1 MVSDVGRLVAGRYR
15 LTEQIGR
22 GGMGTVWRAGDEVLD
37 RQVAV
42 KRLHVQPHL
51 SPDDLVTLYERT
63 RREARSAA
71 RIAHPNVIVVH
82 DVVDDH
88 VDGHADGHADG
99 VRGGAGDGR
108 PCIVMEYVPA
118 PTLADLLTDSRTLP
132 PEEAARIGLGMV
144 AALRAAHAAGVLHRD
159 VKPGNVLLGAEGRV
173 VLTDFGIAMTADA
186 STLTK
191 TGEMVGSIHYMAP
204 ERIRGQKP
212 GPASDLWALGA
223 TLYQA
228 VEGRPPF
235 RRLTAM
241 EAAYA
246 IAVDP
251 LEPPKRGGA
260 LEPLIEA
267 LLAKDPADRPTTEQ
281 TERALR
287 AVVSGQVTI
296 AQPIVGAGGRADGGS
311 YDEYNER
318 TTGGRHTDQRTLSGA
333 GTGTGWTGTGWGTGQ
348 GAGGGTDRGTDPVA
362 DREREHGGGRGG
374 PDLDGRRGG
383 SPGTPHDAHD
393 GHDGHDAHGP
403 GGAGPE
409 AGRPTRPGRTKRRI
423 AVPVAVT
430 VAVTVTV
437 AATVVGAALYLR
449 SNPEGGAASP
459 GSGSSTAP
467 PSYAPSPVPDGFHL
481 VTDETLGVSFPVPD
495 GWKAGKRTAESISYT
510 DETDLVEL
518 TIGVVDPAGSH
529 PLAHFKDIEANTKIN
544 YPGSYRKLRM
554 QQTTFRGQPA
564 AVWEFTFQGRARAF
578 RAIDLG
584 FGREGEREYDIYLS
598 APDADWDAYRPT
610 FDKARDGFITGV
622 S

>member
-22 GGMGTVWRAGDEVLD
+22 GGMGTVWRAGDEVLG

-82 DVVDDH
+82 DVVDDR
-88 VDGHADGHADG
+88 VDGRTDG
-99 VRGGAGDGR
+99 VAGTYEGVTGDGP

-118 PTLADLLTDSRTLP
+118 PTLADLLTDGRTLP

-159 VKPGNVLLGAEGRV
+159 VKPGNVLLAAEGRV

-186 STLTK
+186 STLTR

-251 LEPPKRGGA
+251 LEPLKQGGA
-260 LEPLIEA
+260 LEPLIVA
-267 LLAKDPADRPTTEQ
+267 LLAKDPADRPTVEQ

-287 AVVSGQVTI
+287 AVVSGQATP
-296 AQPIVGAGGRADGGS
+296 ALPI
-311 YDEYNER
+311 
-318 TTGGRHTDQRTLSGA
+318 L
-333 GTGTGWTGTGWGTGQ
+333 
-348 GAGGGTDRGTDPVA
+348 GAGGGRVGGVADSGVRDSGVTVDGVPVDGNTLPGGRSAGESYDDPKTGEGHTRRGTTSGTGTRTEAGAPTGPRGGRQPSRQGRRTHRILVPVA
-362 DREREHGGGRGG
+362 
-374 PDLDGRRGG
+374 
-383 SPGTPHDAHD
+383 
-393 GHDGHDAHGP
+393 
-403 GGAGPE
+403 
-409 AGRPTRPGRTKRRI
+409 
-423 AVPVAVT
+423 VAVT
-430 VAVTVTV
+430 VA
-437 AATVVGAALYLR
+437 AMVVGAALYVTA
-449 SNPEGGAASP
+449 NPDGNTTSPSGGKTKTAASP
-459 GSGSSTAP
+459 SVP
-467 PSYAPSPVPDGFHL
+467 PVPDGFRL
-481 VTDETLGVSFPVPD
+481 VTEKGLGVSFPVPD
-495 GWKAGKRTAESISYT
+495 GWKASKRTSGDVVYT
-510 DETDLVEL
+510 DETGLVRL
-518 TIGVVDPAGSH
+518 AIGVVDPAGSH
-529 PLAHFKDIEANTKIN
+529 PMAHFKDIEANTKVN
-544 YPGSYRKLRM
+544 YPTSYRKLRM
-554 QQTTFRGQPA
+554 QKTTFRGQPA
-564 AVWEFTFQGRARAF
+564 AVWEFTFQGRARSF

-584 FGREGEREYDIYLS
+584 YGREGEREYDIYLS
-598 APDADWDAYRPT
+598 APDADWDAHRPV
-610 FDKARDGFITGV
+610 FDTVRDGFIV
-622 S
+622 SHPS

>member
-1 MVSDVGRLVAGRYR
+1 MVTRHIERTQGWRRHVVSDVGRLVAGRYR

-88 VDGHADGHADG
+88 LDAGAGGPMDGG
-99 VRGGAGDGR
+99 RGGAPSGSGDGR

-118 PTLADLLTDSRTLP
+118 PTLADLLTDGRTVP

-159 VKPGNVLLGAEGRV
+159 VKPGNVLLGAEGRI

-251 LEPPKRGGA
+251 LEPLKRGGA

-267 LLAKDPADRPTTEQ
+267 LLAKDPTDRPTTEQ

-287 AVVSGQVTI
+287 AVISGQATI
-296 AQPIVGAGGRADGGS
+296 ALPTPMPMPVPTAAAAPGPMPSQRAGGTAGGS
-311 YDEYNER
+311 TRSYDSDATGR
-318 TTGGRHTDQRTLSGA
+318 GAVGVDTAGGGVGGRHT
-333 GTGTGWTGTGWGTGQ
+333 GQ
-348 GAGGGTDRGTDPVA
+348 GVPPADHGNPSDGGRP
-362 DREREHGGGRGG
+362 EHGGRG
-374 PDLDGRRGG
+374 
-383 SPGTPHDAHD
+383 
-393 GHDGHDAHGP
+393 
-403 GGAGPE
+403 
-409 AGRPTRPGRTKRRI
+409 KRRLL
-423 AVPVAVT
+423 VPVAV
-430 VAVTVTV
+430 AVTV
-437 AATVVGAALYLR
+437 AATVVGAALYLV
-449 SNPEGGAASP
+449 SNPAGEPTSPKGGTSAAP
-459 GSGSSTAP
+459 T
-467 PSYAPSPVPDGFHL
+467 PSPSSPPVPAGYHL
-481 VTDETLGVSFPVPD
+481 VRDKTLGISFPVPD
-495 GWKAGKRTAESISYT
+495 GWRAGKRTSESVTYT
-510 DETDLVEL
+510 DETKLVEL

-529 PLAHFKDIEANTKIN
+529 PEAHFEDIEANTKIN
-544 YPGSYRKLRM
+544 YPDSYRRLRM
-554 QQTTFRGQPA
+554 QRTTFRGEPA
-564 AVWEFTFQGRARAF
+564 AVWEFTFRGRARTF

-584 FGREGEREYDIYLS
+584 YGREGEREYDIYLS
-598 APDADWDAYRPT
+598 APDLDWDVYRPV
-610 FDKARDGFITGV
+610 FDKVKDGFTTDA
-622 S
+622 SLKAP

>member
-1 MVSDVGRLVAGRYR
+1 VVSDVGRLVAGRYR

-88 VDGHADGHADG
+88 VDGPVDG
-99 VRGGAGDGR
+99 VRGGAEGGTGDGR

-118 PTLADLLTDSRTLP
+118 PTLADLLTDGRTLP

-251 LEPPKRGGA
+251 LEPLKRGGA

-287 AVVSGQVTI
+287 AVVSGQATTV
-296 AQPIVGAGGRADGGS
+296 QPIPGAGGPADGGS
-311 YDEYNER
+311 YGVSYGVDAYDERE
-318 TTGGRHTDQRTLSGA
+318 TGGRHTGQRTLA
-333 GTGTGWTGTGWGTGQ
+333 GTGTGTGTKTGTGWGTGT
-348 GAGGGTDRGTDPVA
+348 GADGRTDRGPGPVA
-362 DREREHGGGRGG
+362 DRERERDGGRGG
-374 PDLDGRRGG
+374 PGLDGRRGG
-383 SPGTPHDAHD
+383 SPRSPHDAN
-393 GHDGHDAHGP
+393 GT

-409 AGRPTRPGRTKRRI
+409 AGHPIRPGRTKRRI

-430 VAVTVTV
+430 VAV
-437 AATVVGAALYLR
+437 AATVVGAALYFK
-449 SNPEGGAASP
+449 SNPEGGTASP
-459 GSGSSTAP
+459 GGGSSTATP
-467 PSYAPSPVPDGFHL
+467 PYAPSPVPDGFHL

-495 GWKAGKRTAESISYT
+495 GWKAGKRTAESVTYT
-510 DETDLVEL
+510 DETGLAEL

-529 PLAHFKDIEANTKIN
+529 PLAHFKDIEANTKVN

>member
-1 MVSDVGRLVAGRYR
+1 MVSDVGRLIAGRYR

-88 VDGHADGHADG
+88 LGDAE
-99 VRGGAGDGR
+99 GGTGDGR

-118 PTLADLLTDSRTLP
+118 PTLADLLTDGRTLP
-132 PEEAARIGLGMV
+132 PEEAARVGLGMV

-186 STLTK
+186 STLTR

-212 GPASDLWALGA
+212 GPPSDLWALGA

-251 LEPPKRGGA
+251 LEPMKQGGA
-260 LEPLIEA
+260 LEPLVEA
-267 LLAKDPADRPTTEQ
+267 LLAKDPADRPTTAQ

-287 AVVSGQVTI
+287 AVVSGAATI
-296 AQPIVGAGGRADGGS
+296 ALPVPGPGHSFGEDPSPGGSPADRGTGPAADRRSQRDGGRA
-311 YDEYNER
+311 
-318 TTGGRHTDQRTLSGA
+318 GA
-333 GTGTGWTGTGWGTGQ
+333 G
-348 GAGGGTDRGTDPVA
+348 
-362 DREREHGGGRGG
+362 
-374 PDLDGRRGG
+374 RGG
-383 SPGTPHDAHD
+383 SPADA
-393 GHDGHDAHGP
+393 GP
-403 GGAGPE
+403 GAD
-409 AGRPTRPGRTKRRI
+409 RSTRPGRGRRR
-423 AVPVAVT
+423 ALLQVAVAVT
-430 VAVTVTV
+430 VA
-437 AATVVGAALYLR
+437 AAIVGAALYTG
-449 SNPEGGAASP
+449 SDPDGESASP
-459 GSGSSTAP
+459 SGGNSAGPAP
-467 PSYAPSPVPDGFHL
+467 SPSPSPVPVGFHL
-481 VTDETLGVSFPVPD
+481 VTDQSLGVSFPVPD
-495 GWKAGKRTAESISYT
+495 GWKAGRRTAEQVTYT
-510 DETDLVEL
+510 DQAGLVEL

-529 PLAHFKDIEANTKIN
+529 PMAHFEDIEANTKVN
-544 YPGSYRKLRM
+544 YPTSYRRLRM
-554 QQTTFRGQPA
+554 QRTTFRGQPA
-564 AVWEFTFQGRARAF
+564 AVWEFTFHGRARAF

-584 FGREGEREYDIYLS
+584 YGREGEREYDIYLS
-598 APDADWDAYRPT
+598 APDTEWDTHRPV
-610 FDKARDGFITGV
+610 FDKVRDGFAAGV

>member
-51 SPDDLVTLYERT
+51 SSDDLVTLYERT

-88 VDGHADGHADG
+88 VVGQADSTSGG
-99 VRGGAGDGR
+99 VQGAVGDGR

-118 PTLADLLTDSRTLP
+118 PSLADVLVDGRTLP

-173 VLTDFGIAMTADA
+173 VLTDFGIAMTTDA

-251 LEPPKRGGA
+251 LEPMKQGGTLA
-260 LEPLIEA
+260 PLIDA
-267 LLAKDPADRPTTEQ
+267 LLAKEPADRPSTEE
-281 TERALR
+281 TERVLR
-287 AVVSGQVTI
+287 AVISGESTL
-296 AQPIVGAGGRADGGS
+296 AQPRP
-311 YDEYNER
+311 
-318 TTGGRHTDQRTLSGA
+318 
-333 GTGTGWTGTGWGTGQ
+333 GQ
-348 GAGGGTDRGTDPVA
+348 GAGAAAEDWA
-362 DREREHGGGRGG
+362 DEGSHGGGAY
-374 PDLDGRRGG
+374 DSG
-383 SPGTPHDAHD
+383 SHNSGSY
-393 GHDGHDAHGP
+393 
-403 GGAGPE
+403 GAGPYAARE
-409 AGRPTRPGRTKRRI
+409 TGGHDTGGHDTGADGGRSSRRGRRQRRVL
-423 AVPVAVT
+423 VPAAVAVT
-430 VAVTVTV
+430 VAALV
-437 AATVVGAALYLR
+437 AGTAFYL
-449 SNPEGGAASP
+449 SDPDGSTASP
-459 GSGSSTAP
+459 GGENAAT
-467 PSYAPSPVPDGFHL
+467 PSYSPSPSPVPDGYRL
-481 VTDETLGVSFPVPD
+481 VTDKTLGISFPVPD
-495 GWKAGKRTAESISYT
+495 GWKAGKRTGESVSYT
-510 DETDLVEL
+510 DEKKLAEL
-518 TIGVVDPAGSH
+518 TIGMVDPAGSH
-529 PLAHFKDIEANTKIN
+529 PLAHFEDIEANTKLN
-544 YPGSYRKLRM
+544 YPGSYRRLRM
-554 QQTTFRGQPA
+554 QKTAFRGQPA
-564 AVWEFTFQGRARAF
+564 AIWEFTFEGRARGF
-578 RAIDLG
+578 RAKDLG
-584 FGREGEREYDIYLS
+584 YGREGEREYDIYLS
-598 APDADWDAYRPT
+598 APEAEWDSYAPV
-610 FDKARDGFITGV
+610 FDKARDGFITDV
-622 S
+622 SK

>member
-82 DVVDDH
+82 DVVDDRLDDRTD
-88 VDGHADGHADG
+88 DGTGGHADG
-99 VRGGAGDGR
+99 VRGGGASGSGDGR

-118 PTLADLLTDSRTLP
+118 PTLADLLTDGRTLP

-186 STLTK
+186 STLTR

-212 GPASDLWALGA
+212 GPGSDLWALGA

-251 LEPPKRGGA
+251 LEPLKRGGA
-260 LEPLIEA
+260 LGPLIEA

-287 AVVSGQVTI
+287 AVVSGQATI
-296 AQPIVGAGGRADGGS
+296 ALPMPMPMPTPTVTPASTPMPSPGAGAPVGGS
-311 YDEYNER
+311 TRSYDAD
-318 TTGGRHTDQRTLSGA
+318 TTGGRT
-333 GTGTGWTGTGWGTGQ
+333 
-348 GAGGGTDRGTDPVA
+348 GAGGS
-362 DREREHGGGRGG
+362 GGGTVGDATGG
-374 PDLDGRRGG
+374 GTVGDATGGGTVGGTTGDRHTGRQMPPADPG
-383 SPGTPHDAHD
+383 SPGD
-393 GHDGHDAHGP
+393 G
-403 GGAGPE
+403 
-409 AGRPTRPGRTKRRI
+409 GRPDRGGRRKRRI
-423 AVPVAVT
+423 LVPVAVA
-430 VAVTVTV
+430 VAV
-437 AATVVGAALYLR
+437 AATVAGAGLYLV
-449 SNPEGGAASP
+449 SNPAGQPSSPRGGTS
-459 GSGSSTAP
+459 AP
-467 PSYAPSPVPDGFHL
+467 PSHSPSPVPAGYHL
-481 VTDETLGVSFPVPD
+481 VRDETLGISFPVPD
-495 GWKAGKRTAESISYT
+495 GWRAGERTSESVTYT
-510 DETDLVEL
+510 DETKLVGL
-518 TIGVVDPAGSH
+518 TIGVVDPAGTH
-529 PLAHFKDIEANTKIN
+529 PEAHFEDIEANTKIN
-544 YPGSYRKLRM
+544 YPDSYRRLRM
-554 QQTTFRGQPA
+554 QRTTFRGEPA

-584 FGREGEREYDIYLS
+584 YGREGEREYDIYLS
-598 APDADWDAYRPT
+598 APALDWDVYRPV
-610 FDKARDGFITGV
+610 FDKVMDGFTTDASV
-622 S
+622 KAP

>member
-1 MVSDVGRLVAGRYR
+1 MVSDEGRLIAGRYR

-37 RQVAV
+37 RQVAL

-51 SPDDLVTLYERT
+51 SPDDLVRLYERT

-88 VDGHADGHADG
+88 LDAGDGYGE
-99 VRGGAGDGR
+99 AGDGR

-118 PTLADLLTDSRTLP
+118 PTLADLLGDGRTIP
-132 PEEAARIGLGMV
+132 PEDSARIGLGMV

-204 ERIRGQKP
+204 ERIRGQTP

-251 LEPPKRGGA
+251 LEPLKQGGA
-260 LEPLIEA
+260 LEPLIVA
-267 LLAKDPADRPTTEQ
+267 LLSKDPADRPTAEQ
-281 TERALR
+281 TEEALR
-287 AVVSGQVTI
+287 AVVSGVTT
-296 AQPIVGAGGRADGGS
+296 V
-311 YDEYNER
+311 
-318 TTGGRHTDQRTLSGA
+318 TLPKPASQGSGA
-333 GTGTGWTGTGWGTGQ
+333 EPPET
-348 GAGGGTDRGTDPVA
+348 
-362 DREREHGGGRGG
+362 GRGR
-374 PDLDGRRGG
+374 GRGSRG
-383 SPGTPHDAHD
+383 A
-393 GHDGHDAHGP
+393 
-403 GGAGPE
+403 E
-409 AGRPTRPGRTKRRI
+409 PGRGRGKRVL
-423 AVPVAVT
+423 VPVGVALAV
-430 VAVTVTV
+430 V
-437 AATVVGAALYLR
+437 ATVVGATLYMR
-449 SNPEGGAASP
+449 ADNTTNDSDSRQNAGAA
-459 GSGSSTAP
+459 T
-467 PSYAPSPVPDGFHL
+467 PSYSPSPVPDGFHL
-481 VTDETLGVSFPVPD
+481 VKEESLGVSFPVPD
-495 GWKAGKRTAESISYT
+495 GWKPNKRTAEQVTYVDPTRLAEIR
-510 DETDLVEL
+510 
-518 TIGVVDPAGSH
+518 IGVVDPAGSH
-529 PLAHFKDIEANTKIN
+529 PIAHFADIEANTKVN
-544 YPGSYRKLRM
+544 YPNTYRKLRM
-554 QQTTFRGQPA
+554 QKTTFRGQPA
-564 AVWEFTFQGRARAF
+564 AIWEFTFQGRARAF

-598 APDADWDAYRPT
+598 APDEKWDTYRPV
-610 FDKARDGFITGV
+610 FDKVRDGFVTSG

>member
-82 DVVDDH
+82 DVVDDRLDDH
-88 VDGHADGHADG
+88 TNDHTDDGTGGHAGG
-99 VRGGAGDGR
+99 VRGGGTGGSGDGR

-118 PTLADLLTDSRTLP
+118 PTLADLLADGRTLP

-251 LEPPKRGGA
+251 LEPLKRGGA

-287 AVVSGQVTI
+287 AVVSGQATM
-296 AQPIVGAGGRADGGS
+296 ALPMPTPTATPASTPMPSPGAGGPAGGGTRS
-311 YDEYNER
+311 YDADTTGSR
-318 TTGGRHTDQRTLSGA
+318 TGGGATGGGTVGGTSGGRHTGRQTPPAEPGSPPD
-333 GTGTGWTGTGWGTGQ
+333 
-348 GAGGGTDRGTDPVA
+348 GGRPDRG
-362 DREREHGGGRGG
+362 
-374 PDLDGRRGG
+374 GRR
-383 SPGTPHDAHD
+383 
-393 GHDGHDAHGP
+393 
-403 GGAGPE
+403 
-409 AGRPTRPGRTKRRI
+409 KRRI
-423 AVPVAVT
+423 LVPVAVA
-430 VAVTVTV
+430 VAV
-437 AATVVGAALYLR
+437 AATVAGAGLYLV
-449 SNPEGGAASP
+449 SNPAGQPSSPRGGTSA
-459 GSGSSTAP
+459 T
-467 PSYAPSPVPDGFHL
+467 PSHSPSPVPAGYHL
-481 VTDETLGVSFPVPD
+481 VRDKTLGISFPVPD
-495 GWKAGKRTAESISYT
+495 GWLAGKRTSESVTYT
-510 DETDLVEL
+510 DETKLVGL

-529 PLAHFKDIEANTKIN
+529 PEAHFEDIEANTKIN
-544 YPGSYRKLRM
+544 YPDSYRRLRM
-554 QQTTFRGQPA
+554 QRTTFRGEPA

-584 FGREGEREYDIYLS
+584 YGREGEREYDIYLS
-598 APDADWDAYRPT
+598 APALDWDVYRPV
-610 FDKARDGFITGV
+610 FDKVKNGFTTDASV
-622 S
+622 KAP

>member
-37 RQVAV
+37 RQVV
-42 KRLHVQPHL
+42 LKRLHVQPHL
-51 SPDDLVTLYERT
+51 SPDDLLTLYERT

-88 VDGHADGHADG
+88 LDMNA
-99 VRGGAGDGR
+99 DGR

-118 PTLADLLTDSRTLP
+118 PTLADLLADGRTLL

-251 LEPPKRGGA
+251 LEPLKRGGA
-260 LEPLIEA
+260 LGPLIEA
-267 LLAKDPADRPTTEQ
+267 LLAKEPADRPTTEQ

-287 AVVSGQVTI
+287 AVVSGQPTVALPLPT
-296 AQPIVGAGGRADGGS
+296 PGAGALAGGGTSTGGSPTGPSYGLAHDGGGH
-311 YDEYNER
+311 DGFGTGAAEAGVR
-318 TTGGRHTDQRTLSGA
+318 ATRVHDTGGDRAGGRHTGPGSLATGDGSAADGGRPVGA
-333 GTGTGWTGTGWGTGQ
+333 G
-348 GAGGGTDRGTDPVA
+348 RK
-362 DREREHGGGRGG
+362 
-374 PDLDGRRGG
+374 
-383 SPGTPHDAHD
+383 
-393 GHDGHDAHGP
+393 
-403 GGAGPE
+403 
-409 AGRPTRPGRTKRRI
+409 KRRLL
-423 AVPVAVT
+423 VT
-430 VAVTVTV
+430 VAVAVTV
-437 AATVVGAALYLR
+437 AATVVGPALYVTGDPAR
-449 SNPEGGAASP
+449 QS
-459 GSGSSTAP
+459 AP
-467 PSYAPSPVPDGFHL
+467 PSGRNSATPSPSASPVPDGFHL
-481 VTDETLGVSFPVPD
+481 VTDETLGISFPVPD
-495 GWKAGKRTAESISYT
+495 GWKAGKRTSESLTYT
-510 DETDLVEL
+510 DETGLAEL
-518 TIGVVDPAGSH
+518 TVGIVDPAGSH
-529 PLAHFKDIEANTKIN
+529 PMAHFEDIEANTKVN
-544 YPGSYRKLRM
+544 YPGSYRRLRM
-554 QQTTFRGQPA
+554 QRTSFRGEPA
-564 AVWEFTFQGRARAF
+564 AIWEFTFQGRARAF

-584 FGREGEREYDIYLS
+584 YGREGEREYDIYLS
-598 APDADWDAYRPT
+598 APALDWDTYRPV
-610 FDKARDGFITGV
+610 FDTAKGGFVTGAAV
-622 S
+622 RAP

>member
-82 DVVDDH
+82 DVVDDRLDDH
-88 VDGHADGHADG
+88 TNDHTDDGTGGHAGG
-99 VRGGAGDGR
+99 VRGGGTGGSGDGR

-118 PTLADLLTDSRTLP
+118 PTLADLLTDGRTLP

-204 ERIRGQKP
+204 ERIRGRKP

-251 LEPPKRGGA
+251 LEPLKRGGA

-287 AVVSGQVTI
+287 AVVSGQATM
-296 AQPIVGAGGRADGGS
+296 ALPMPMPMPMPTATPMPSPGAGGPAGGS
-311 YDEYNER
+311 TRSYDAD
-318 TTGGRHTDQRTLSGA
+318 TTGGRT
-333 GTGTGWTGTGWGTGQ
+333 
-348 GAGGGTDRGTDPVA
+348 GGGTTGDGTVSGATGGRQMPPDAPGNPP
-362 DREREHGGGRGG
+362 GGGR
-374 PDLDGRRGG
+374 PDRGGRR
-383 SPGTPHDAHD
+383 
-393 GHDGHDAHGP
+393 
-403 GGAGPE
+403 
-409 AGRPTRPGRTKRRI
+409 KRRI
-423 AVPVAVT
+423 LVPVAVA
-430 VAVTVTV
+430 VAV
-437 AATVVGAALYLR
+437 AATVAGAGLYLV
-449 SNPEGGAASP
+449 SNPAGQPSSPRGGTSA
-459 GSGSSTAP
+459 T
-467 PSYAPSPVPDGFHL
+467 PSHSPSPVPAGYHL
-481 VTDETLGVSFPVPD
+481 VRDETLGISFPVPD
-495 GWKAGKRTAESISYT
+495 GWRAGKRTSESVTYT
-510 DETDLVEL
+510 DETKLVGL

-529 PLAHFKDIEANTKIN
+529 PEAHFEDIEANTKIN
-544 YPGSYRKLRM
+544 YPDSYRRLRM
-554 QQTTFRGQPA
+554 QRTTFRGEPA

-584 FGREGEREYDIYLS
+584 YGREGEREYDIYLS
-598 APDADWDAYRPT
+598 APALDWDVYRPV
-610 FDKARDGFITGV
+610 FDKVKDGFTTDASV
-622 S
+622 KAP